1 MHVIQVTCE
10 QVKAGTYRVGLN
22 TFRLYEIRLYF
33 GTKYEWIEIGR
44 KNGLF
49 TDSMRRAREA
59 NNYDIRHNK
68 KDEDTTVRKWITD
81 ALINNGEHNFW
92 AEIKGMSDN
101 NVGTNKTVKTV
112 FRMLKISQ
120 NYLLS
125 SCVLYFLA
133 LLKKE
138 ELHSLTDDLDTR
150 RLAL

>member
-49 TDSMRRAREA
+49 TDSMRRTREA

-68 KDEDTTVRKWITD
+68 KDEDTTVR
-81 ALINNGEHNFW
+81 NG
-92 AEIKGMSDN
+92 
-101 NVGTNKTVKTV
+101 
-112 FRMLKISQ
+112 
-120 NYLLS
+120 LLM
-125 SCVLYFLA
+125 
-133 LLKKE
+133 
-138 ELHSLTDDLDTR
+138 H
-150 RLAL
+150 